1 MTTYPD
7 VPNSPGVP
15 PVPRDPN
22 AATPTTVSPVTV
34 DAPSL
39 SQAAQE
45 AVWGVYDK
53 AGALAI
59 YADSFA
65 EIEYSREFKV
75 ATYPMEEGAFQSYN
89 KVETP
94 FDVGVV
100 LTRGGSDADR
110 TEFVNT
116 IDALLASLDLYDV
129 VTPERT
135 YLNVNIVRGRY
146 RRRAES
152 GATLIT
158 AEMQLEQV
166 RVTATVAFS
175 NVKSLS
181 AAGQSDTGAV
191 QGETPTP
198 AQANAAAGAQ

>member
-7 VPNSPGVP
+7 VPDSPGVP

-22 AATPTTVSPVTV
+22 AGPQLRTETATV
-34 DAPSL
+34 DASSL

-45 AVWGVYDK
+45 AVWGIYDK

-158 AEMQLEQV
+158 AEIQCEQI
-166 RVTATVAFS
+166 RETATVAFS

-181 AAGQSDTGAV
+181 ATGQTDTGAV
-191 QGETPTP
+191 QGQTPTP
-198 AQANAAAGAQ
+198 AQSTAAAGAQ